1 VVLSPKQ
8 KFEDALPVKNDSP
21 LPAMLSLAALSHAVV
36 IGLVLSL
43 STSHATELFDETQAV
58 TLFAFDDVS
67 IPHTQNLRLAMRQPV
82 KHAAN
87 PVVSRGAPGT
97 PDAMGVQF
105 YGSILKEGAKYRMWY
120 VAFDDDTESKVA
132 SARWR
137 AAYAESADGVTWT
150 KPDLG
155 LVEHR
160 GSKKN
165 NLLDMDGQAWGFVN
179 LKVIRDDADPD
190 PARRYKMT
198 THVYYRHNT
207 RLGTLLPFVSADGLR
222 WRPVRDVK
230 PLKAELRKEDLFIP
244 GFHFEPCGGLY
255 QWDGQFFISGQNA
268 LPGTHL
274 YQGRVSRTYRSSDFV
289 KWSPTSSIAFVRT
302 AQHEHLGAGRSRE
315 GEQNHEGI
323 SVWQRGN
330 VLLGVYGRWHGAAEW
345 KDVRID
351 LGFVMSNDGL
361 HFREPKHEWTF
372 LERGKDGAWDQGGLI
387 QGQGFENIGTQT
399 FIYYGAWD
407 PRPTGGTPQPRGG
420 VGIAVLPRDRFAD
433 LVFDAGNEG
442 PGDYQLPQV
451 TAEFV
456 TASIPVKAPRFF
468 VNVDGLGPEA
478 VLRLELLD
486 HLERPLRAYSGEN
499 AARVTEGGFQAP
511 VTWKSSAPLPDR
523 VRVHGVFEG
532 KQRASIRLSAIYL
545 QP

>member
-1 VVLSPKQ
+1 MPS
-8 KFEDALPVKNDSP
+8 
-21 LPAMLSLAALSHAVV
+21 SHASSFAAVL
-36 IGLVLSL
+36 GLTLTLALAVPTPGS
-43 STSHATELFDETQAV
+43 ADFFDETQAV

-67 IPHTQNLRLAMRQPV
+67 IPHTQNLRLEMRQPV
-82 KHAAN
+82 KHQAN
-87 PVVSRGAPGT
+87 PVLRRGAAGT
-97 PDAMGVQF
+97 PDAMGAQF
-105 YGSILKEGAKYRMWY
+105 YGSILKEGGKYRLWY
-120 VAFDDDTESKVA
+120 VAFDDDTENQAA

-137 AAYAESADGVTWT
+137 AAYAESADGLTWT

-160 GSKKN
+160 GGKKN
-165 NLLDMDGQAWGFVN
+165 NLLDMGGQPWGLVN

-198 THVYYRHNT
+198 THVYFRHNT
-207 RLGTLLPFVSADGLR
+207 RLGTLLPFISADGLR
-222 WRPVRDVK
+222 WKPVRDVK
-230 PLKAELRKEDLFIP
+230 PLNAELRREDLFIP

-268 LPGTHL
+268 LPGTRP
-274 YQGRVSRTYRSSDFV
+274 YQGRVSRTYRSSDFAN
-289 KWSPTSSIAFVRT
+289 WSPTSFVAFVR
-302 AQHEHLGAGRSRE
+302 ASQHAPLGPGRSRE

-323 SVWQRGN
+323 SVWHRRN

-351 LGFVMSNDGL
+351 LGFVMSHDGL
-361 HFREPKHEWTF
+361 RFREPLHEWAL
-372 LERGKDGAWDQGGLI
+372 LEHGEDGEWDQGGLL
-387 QGQGFENIGTQT
+387 QGQGFENIGART

-407 PRPTGGTPQPRGG
+407 PRPTGGPPRPRGG
-420 VGIAVLPRDRFAD
+420 VGIAMLPRDRFAD
-433 LVFDAGNEG
+433 LVFDPANEG
-442 PGDYQLPQV
+442 PGDYQLPRV

-456 TASIPVKAPRFF
+456 TASLLVRTPRFF
-468 VNVDGLGPEA
+468 VNAHGLGPDA

-486 HLERPLRAYSGEN
+486 HLERPLPGYSGKN
-499 AARVTEGGFQAP
+499 AALVTSGGFQAP
-511 VTWKSSAPLPDR
+511 VEWKSSAPLPER

-532 KQRASIRLSAIYL
+532 AQRAAIRLSAIYL

>member
-1 VVLSPKQ
+1 MPLYL
-8 KFEDALPVKNDSP
+8 ALPQ
-21 LPAMLSLAALSHAVV
+21 AAV
-36 IGLVLSL
+36 IGLALVV
-43 STSHATELFDETQAV
+43 STLRAEELFDESKAV

-67 IPHTQNLRLAMRQPV
+67 IPHTQNLRLEMRQPV
-82 KHAAN
+82 RHEAN
-87 PVVSRGAPGT
+87 PVLRRGAAGA

-105 YGSILKEGAKYRMWY
+105 YGSILKENGKYRLWY
-120 VAFDDDTESKVA
+120 VAFDDDTENKVA

-137 AAYAESADGVTWT
+137 AAYAESVDGLTWT

-160 GSKKN
+160 GSTKN
-165 NLLDMDGQAWGFVN
+165 NLLDMGGQSWGFVN

-190 PARRYKMT
+190 TERRYKMT
-198 THVYYRHNT
+198 SHVYFRHNT

-222 WRPVRDVK
+222 WKPVKEVK

-255 QWDGQFFISGQNA
+255 QWDGQFYISGQNA

-274 YQGRVSRTYRSSDFV
+274 YQGRVSRTYRSTDFV
-289 KWSPTSSIAFVRT
+289 NWSPTSSIAFVRA
-302 AQHEHLGAGRSRE
+302 AQHDYLGLGRSRE

-323 SVWQRGN
+323 SVWNRRN
-330 VLLGVYGRWHGAAEW
+330 VLLGVYGRWHGAEEW

-372 LERGKDGAWDQGGLI
+372 IGRGNDGEWDQGGLI
-387 QGQGFENIGTQT
+387 QGQGFENIGGQT

-407 PRPTGGTPQPRGG
+407 PRPTGGPPQPRGG
-420 VGIAVLPRDRFAD
+420 VGVALLPRDRFAD
-433 LVFDAGNEG
+433 LMMDTSTEG

-456 TASIPVKAPRFF
+456 TASLDVKTPRFF
-468 VNVDGLGPEA
+468 INADGLGAEA

-486 HLERPLRAYSGEN
+486 HLEKPVPGCSGEN
-499 AARVTEGGFQAP
+499 AARVTRGGFQVP
-511 VTWKSSAPLPDR
+511 VEWKTAAPLPDR
-523 VRVHGVFEG
+523 VRVRGVFEG
-532 KQRASIRLSAIYL
+532 KNRAAIRLSAIYL
-545 QP
+545 LQP